1 MSLTVTPELLE
12 KAQTGAVGQDEFV
25 RCIADSLPY
34 AWDMVTRLVDELNSG
49 ATDGKESAQNV
60 KVPETDEQW
69 GQMFRMFSSDAMRNA
84 IERHFGVRLAF
95 QNCCKPAVFRPDA
108 TEAYERFVSPEAQL
122 LNQDPSLLNC

>member
-1 MSLTVTPELLE
+1 MSLTVTPELLA
-12 KAQTGAVGQDEFV
+12 KAQAGKVGQDEFI

-34 AWDMVTRLVDELNSG
+34 AWGMVTRLVDDLNSG
-49 ATDGKESAQNV
+49 DADGAQNV

-84 IERHFGVRLAF
+84 IEQHFGVRLAF
-95 QNCCKPAVFRPDA
+95 QNCCKPGVFRPGA
-108 TEAYERFVSPEAQL
+108 NEAYERFISPEAQL

>member
-12 KAQTGAVGQDEFV
+12 KAQAGNVGQDEFV
-25 RCIADSLPY
+25 KCIADSLPY
-34 AWDMVTRLVDELNSG
+34 AWNMVTRLVGELNGGDKDSV
-49 ATDGKESAQNV
+49 QNV

-95 QNCCKPAVFRPDA
+95 QNCCKPGVFRPDA
-108 TEAYERFVSPEAQL
+108 KEAYERFISPEAQL